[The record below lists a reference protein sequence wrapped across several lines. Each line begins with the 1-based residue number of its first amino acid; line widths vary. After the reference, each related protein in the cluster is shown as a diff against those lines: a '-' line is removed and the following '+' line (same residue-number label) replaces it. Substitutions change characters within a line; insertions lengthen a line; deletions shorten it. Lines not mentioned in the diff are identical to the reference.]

1 MLLCF
6 CFVHAMNVQA
16 IMSSDLD
23 EVYPQ
28 QVIALNHLYWYDVG
42 ALFSLNPKYAHEME
56 MNWGAT
62 PGRQGLLYRIM
73 FEPHRWVND
82 EVESFLTLH
91 SGEYQSFHDH
101 SFAICICC
109 ACVTSAHSLLSS
121 AFVRAMQLSFT
132 SASARDGGFVGSH
145 IRMHHFQIPTTPQ
158 TMRTY
163 WGCTL
168 RAAESLALKHSAQQ
182 GPRIFLATNDRRAVL
197 SIESTSGLAAGS
209 GDVRHTALMK
219 AILPEYEPVTTCAK
233 VNLLF
238 ISFCHMTQYFTIFNA
253 FFNDI
258 FFVRSVASLK
268 CRTTLF
274 WKWFFFHAVR
284 KCMSGR
290 CRRSQSWRGT
300 SATCSR
306 HTLLMRS
313 VSRYRR
319 QQLRRLISASTFR
332 YKKMFSDANSLR
344 CD

>member
-109 ACVTSAHSLLSS
+109 ACVTSAYSLLSS
-121 AFVRAMQLSFT
+121 AYVRAMQLSFHFSKRT
-132 SASARDGGFVGSH
+132 RRRVCWVSH
-145 IRMHHFQIPTTPQ
+145 THAPLPN
-158 TMRTY
+158 
-163 WGCTL
+163 
-168 RAAESLALKHSAQQ
+168 
-182 GPRIFLATNDRRAVL
+182 TNDAADDANVL
-197 SIESTSGLAAGS
+197 GL
-209 GDVRHTALMK
+209 HTASCR
-219 AILPEYEPVTTCAK
+219 ITCAEA
-233 VNLLF
+233 
-238 ISFCHMTQYFTIFNA
+238 H
-253 FFNDI
+253 
-258 FFVRSVASLK
+258 
-268 CRTTLF
+268 
-274 WKWFFFHAVR
+274 
-284 KCMSGR
+284 
-290 CRRSQSWRGT
+290 
-300 SATCSR
+300 
-306 HTLLMRS
+306 
-313 VSRYRR
+313 
-319 QQLRRLISASTFR
+319 
-332 YKKMFSDANSLR
+332 
-344 CD
+344 